1 MKKVFV
7 DVTVICTKDGEMK
20 PVSFIWEDGRKF
32 EIDRVFEHKNAASLK
47 VGGQGIRYRC
57 RVMGKEVYMF
67 YENGKWFMEG
77 K

>member
-7 DVTVICTKDGEMK
+7 DVIAQFTKEGELIPME
-20 PVSFIWEDGRKF
+20 VTWNDGRKYSV
-32 EIDRVFEHKNAASLK
+32 DKVFEHKKAASLK

-57 RVMGKEVYMF
+57 RVCNKEIYLF
-67 YENGKWFMEG
+67 LEEGKWFMEG